1 MSEHGI
7 FVGKDFFFPIKLELF
22 DDDEFV
28 YVSSQVIFDYFP
40 PKISISTKLRKIGI
54 N

>member
-1 MSEHGI
+1 MVSLS
-7 FVGKDFFFPIKLELF
+7 GKDLFFPIKLELF
-22 DDDEFV
+22 DDDNEFV

-40 PKISISTKLRKIGI
+40 PKISISAKLKKVGI